1 MTLVD
6 ADYSARRKRGAG
18 GETRV
23 DRRGKERGFETRAF
37 SIGSRLLE
45 AGLTGATVGKVV
57 R

>member
-18 GETRV
+18 GETWV